1 MMARMRSLV
10 LVAQVRLL
18 LALGALVAR
27 LEARPARAH
36 AGQGL
41 FEYAIGIALIAVI
54 AMVAVKAFGTEIG
67 NLFNRL
73 LNQIKGVG

>member
-1 MMARMRSLV
+1 MRSFVWRLQFLV
-10 LVAQVRLL
+10 L
-18 LALGALVAR
+18 LGLEWLVAR
-27 LEARPARAH
+27 LGSRAGRAH

-73 LNQIKGVG
+73 LNRISGVG

>member
-1 MMARMRSLV
+1 MRSFVWRVQFLV
-10 LVAQVRLL
+10 L
-18 LALGALVAR
+18 LGLEWLVAR
-27 LEARPARAH
+27 LGARASRAH

-73 LNQIKGVG
+73 LNRISGVG

>member
-1 MMARMRSLV
+1 M
-10 LVAQVRLL
+10 RLL
-18 LALGALVAR
+18 LWRAQVLVLLAVEGVVARLVAR
-27 LEARPARAH
+27 ADRAH

-67 NLFNRL
+67 NLFTRLINR
-73 LNQIKGVG
+73 ISAVG

>member
-1 MMARMRSLV
+1 MRSLLWRAQV
-10 LVAQVRLL
+10 LVL
-18 LALGALVAR
+18 LAVEGFVAR
-27 LEARPARAH
+27 LLARADRAY

-67 NLFNRL
+67 NLFTRLINR
-73 LNQIKGVG
+73 ISAVG

>member
-1 MMARMRSLV
+1 MARIDAMWWR
-10 LVAQVRLL
+10 ARARLL
-18 LALGALVAR
+18 LLLWALAGW
-27 LEARPARAH
+27 LEARSDRAH

-67 NLFNRL
+67 NLFTRL
-73 LNQIKGVG
+73 LSRIQGVG

>member
-1 MMARMRSLV
+1 MERFKSLV
-10 LVAQVRLL
+10 WRAQLRLL

-27 LEARPARAH
+27 LEARPARAY

-67 NLFNRL
+67 NMFTRL
-73 LNQIKGVG
+73 LTRIQGVG